1 MMCFLVIALIGL
13 VVGVL
18 VSIVPVIFEAC
29 GGLEGPYIV
38 VLDSLH
44 LVVIEVRILGIAGI

>member
-1 MMCFLVIALIGL
+1 MCFLVIALIGL

-29 GGLEGPYIV
+29 GGIGGYEISGVSMTNIWCWT
-38 VLDSLH
+38 
-44 LVVIEVRILGIAGI
+44 